1 MEDIEEEIQRL
12 KDSIENINNEI
23 QKIKD
28 KMNKNINN
36 DSNDIVLFSLYLI
49 IVILFYSII

>member
-1 MEDIEEEIQRL
+1 MEDINEEIQRL

-28 KMNKNINN
+28 EMNKNINN